1 MRKRSK
7 YKPRFINTNAH
18 GWVISGLKPL
28 PEVGDALVTLKIKN
42 YAALDEVRAG
52 RATIEHVDV
61 IIAAMNMAEAYTEIG
76 KGADW
81 TDEICQAQDALF
93 TMASRGLRKG
103 RFLFTGQEMNAINL
117 AMEIHNQQLEN
128 STVQEVEKC
137 LKIVENQIRHKKA
150 REIA

>member
-1 MRKRSK
+1 MRKKSK
-7 YKPRFINTNAH
+7 YKPRPINPNAH
-18 GWVISGLKPL
+18 QWVLAGLKPL
-28 PEVGDALVTLKIKN
+28 PEVSDALVNIKIKN
-42 YAALDEVRAG
+42 YAALDEIRAG
-52 RATIEHVDV
+52 RATTDHVDV
-61 IIAAMNMAEAYTEIG
+61 IIGAVNMAEAYTILG
-76 KGADW
+76 KGKDW
-81 TDEICQAQDALF
+81 IDEIHAAQDALF
-93 TMASRGLRKG
+93 TMASRGLVKK